1 MQRYFYFA
9 LTHLE
14 NTRMRGAAR
23 KKIKG
28 LRKKEGVGDR
38 GWGGRMGRRGWGV
51 GDRRAIIPC

>member
-9 LTHLE
+9 LTRLK

-28 LRKKEGVGDR
+28 TRKKKGPEIEGGEEE
-38 GWGGRMGRRGWGV
+38 WG
-51 GDRRAIIPC
+51 